1 MFISLQL
8 LFGLNAIQFP
18 TTKSMKKLILY
29 LSLTFAFN
37 LAGATKGQL
46 TYVTPEEAAED
57 PDFAI
62 QGEYTGEGVDGA
74 GTNHMLGLQIVAL
87 GEGTFQ
93 ATAFLGGLPG
103 AGWDGQTKWTY
114 TGKSEG
120 KMHAS
125 FTNDES
131 PVALH
136 YNEGQMTAAKGNRQ
150 VGSFIRTIRKSKT
163 MGLDSPKGAKVLFAG
178 KDNGSLD
185 KLQVTK
191 DGLMK
196 EGALT
201 KDKFQSFK
209 LHVEFRLPFKP
220 TARGQ
225 ARGNSGLYLQRR
237 YELQVLDSFG
247 IEMTAAKNDCGC
259 IYKQKYPDV
268 NSCFP
273 PLTWQTYDVDFTAA
287 KFDAV
292 GKRTVPARITAK
304 LNGILIHDDYALKN
318 KTGAGQK
325 ESAAPGPIWFQ
336 NHSNPVRYR
345 NVWIQEK

>member
-1 MFISLQL
+1 
-8 LFGLNAIQFP
+8 
-18 TTKSMKKLILY
+18 MKKLIPF
-29 LSLTFAFN
+29 LTLIFAFN
-37 LAGATKGQL
+37 LFAAPKGQL
-46 TYVTPEEAAED
+46 TYETPEAAAKD

-62 QGEYTGEGVDGA
+62 QGEYTGEGVDGS
-74 GTNHMLGLQIVAL
+74 GENHQLGLQIVAL
-87 GEGTFQ
+87 GESTFQ
-93 ATAFLGGLPG
+93 ATAFKGGLPG
-103 AGWDGQTKWTY
+103 AGWDGQTKWIY
-114 TGKSEG
+114 TGKRDG
-120 KMHAS
+120 KKRAS

-136 YNEGQMTAAKGNRQ
+136 YNNGKVIASKGDQQ
-150 VGSFIRTIRKSKT
+150 VGTFARMIRKSDTIGAKA
-163 MGLDSPKGAKVLFAG
+163 PKGAKVLFSG

-247 IEMTAAKNDCGC
+247 IEMTPGKNDCGC
-259 IYKQKYPDV
+259 LYKQKYPDV
-268 NSCFP
+268 NACFP

-287 KFDAV
+287 KFDKN
-292 GKRTVPARITAK
+292 GKRTAPARITAK

-325 ESAAPGPIWFQ
+325 EGAAPGPIWFQ

>member
-1 MFISLQL
+1 
-8 LFGLNAIQFP
+8 
-18 TTKSMKKLILY
+18 MKKLIAF
-29 LSLTFAFN
+29 SAIILTFN
-37 LAGATKGQL
+37 LSAAPKGQL
-46 TYVTPEEAAED
+46 TYETPEAAAALD
-57 PDFAI
+57 PDFSI
-62 QGEYTGEGVDGA
+62 QGEYTGEGVDGS
-74 GTNHMLGLQIVAL
+74 GENHQLGLQIVAL

-93 ATAFLGGLPG
+93 ATAYKGGLPG
-103 AGWDGQTKWTY
+103 AGWDGETKWVY
-114 TGKSEG
+114 TGKRKG
-120 KMHAS
+120 KIKAT
-125 FTNDES
+125 FANDES
-131 PVALH
+131 PIALH
-136 YNEGQMTAAKGNRQ
+136 YNNGKVIAAKGDQQ
-150 VGSFIRTIRKSKT
+150 VGSFTRTTRKPKT
-163 MGLDSPKGAKVLFAG
+163 IGLNAPKGAKVLFNG

-196 EGALT
+196 EGAIT

-209 LHVEFRLPFKP
+209 LHAEFRLPFKP

-247 IEMTAAKNDCGC
+247 IEMTPAKNDCGC
-259 IYKQKYPDV
+259 LYKQKYPDV
-268 NSCFP
+268 NACFP

-287 KFDAV
+287 RFDDA
-292 GKRTVPARITAK
+292 GKRTAPARITAH

-325 ESAAPGPIWFQ
+325 EGATPGPIWFQ